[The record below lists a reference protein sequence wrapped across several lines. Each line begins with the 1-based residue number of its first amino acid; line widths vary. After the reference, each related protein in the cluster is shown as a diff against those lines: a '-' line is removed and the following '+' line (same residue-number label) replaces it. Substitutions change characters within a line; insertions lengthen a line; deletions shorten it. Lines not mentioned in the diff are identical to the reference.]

1 MNTNKDLSGEDQKS
15 LRPLMG
21 RLLAIDY
28 GTRRVGL
35 AVSDE
40 LGVSVRPLPHLKRTN
55 WKKLLLEIISLC
67 ERFDARAVVIG
78 LPLHLDN
85 SEGEMA
91 IEIRHIARNLQLSL
105 GIPVYLQD
113 EKLTSQ
119 AAAEMLREAGC
130 GEAIIAE
137 RIDSEAAA
145 IILRDY
151 INNLSAASDRSAEST
166 G

>member
-1 MNTNKDLSGEDQKS
+1 MNINKDLSGEDQKS

-40 LGVSVRPLPHLKRTN
+40 SGVSVRPLPHLKRTS
-55 WKKLLLEIISLC
+55 WKKLLLEIISLR
-67 ERFDARAVVIG
+67 ERFDVRAVVIG

-85 SEGEMA
+85 SEGEMT
-91 IEIRHIARNLQLSL
+91 IEIRRIARNLQLSL
-105 GIPVYLQD
+105 GIPVHLQD

-119 AAAEMLREAGC
+119 AAAEMLRKAGYD
-130 GEAIIAE
+130 EAIITE

-145 IILRDY
+145 LILRDF
-151 INNLSAASDRSAEST
+151 ISSLSVPSDESAKSN